1 MARQTKTNEAPPIA
15 RPICTAEIT
24 IKNRKP
30 LATDLANF
38 TAALDG
44 AGATDAFM
52 NASSPGVIS
61 AFLPNEYYPS
71 EDAYLEAL
79 CNVMREQYEAIVEA
93 GFILQVDC
101 PDVAMARH
109 TQYKHLS
116 DDEFVVQ
123 AGKQVAVLN
132 TALAMYRPNP
142 YACISVGVTTR
153 ARTISTFP
161 CIRSQRYCATPNRRR
176 FRSNPPTHGT
186 PTNGLFGVRSRYPMT
201 KF

>member
-1 MARQTKTNEAPPIA
+1 MSSVMVRWRRLDIRPTLRIVTGFTGDSPRRPLADLARFPAFMARQTKTNEAPPIA

-109 TQYKHLS
+109 T
-116 DDEFVVQ
+116 
-123 AGKQVAVLN
+123 
-132 TALAMYRPNP
+132 
-142 YACISVGVTTR
+142 
-153 ARTISTFP
+153 
-161 CIRSQRYCATPNRRR
+161 
-176 FRSNPPTHGT
+176 
-186 PTNGLFGVRSRYPMT
+186 
-201 KF
+201 